1 MNYTQSQMQDCDEC
15 RAVAQH
21 ETERTAWSRNAAER
35 SLFYLIG
42 ARGKWAG
49 RGNGYTWERNGIEL
63 TLPDAIREVQ
73 QIANDPSHA
82 QHDTAERALATLDE
96 LDRNRNENLN
106 IIAAADREW
115 DAHGK
120 WNRYI
125 GVRGG
130 RIHLYP
136 ACGRVRESTY
146 QLWLPNLSGG
156 SPQDAVTAYGN
167 TLCPLCFA
175 NVPKAWTT
183 DKFRTPEQIATEQ
196 RREAK
201 RAEYEAKRVIDPS
214 TGEPL
219 RGYTKHHWLNTE
231 RAAHNLVIEA
241 MANLRLYSLSHPDAP
256 MWEDYIE
263 RAIASIAAKRGI
275 TDLDELLKEYTLK
288 ADRRYRK
295 YQHESRQGYVRI
307 R

>member
-1 MNYTQSQMQDCDEC
+1 MTYVQSQMQDCDER

-21 ETERTAWSRNAAER
+21 ETEVTAWSRNSAER

-82 QHDTAERALATLDE
+82 QQDAAARALATLDE
-96 LDRNRNENLN
+96 LDRDLNTNLN
-106 IIAAADREW
+106 IVAAADREW
-115 DAHGK
+115 DSHGK
-120 WNRYI
+120 WARYI

-130 RIHLYP
+130 RIHTYP
-136 ACGRVRESTY
+136 TCGRVRDSTY

-167 TLCPLCFA
+167 TLCPLCFP
-175 NVPKAWTT
+175 NVPKAWTA
-183 DKFRTPEQIATEQ
+183 DKFRTPDQIETEN
-196 RREAK
+196 RRAAK
-201 RAEYEAKRVIDPS
+201 EVERKAKLVMDPS

-219 RGYTKHHWLNTE
+219 RGFTKYHWIRTE
-231 RAAHNLVIEA
+231 RTAHNLVIEA

-263 RAIASIAAKRGI
+263 RAIPAIAAKRGI
-275 TDLDELLKEYTLK
+275 PDTDALHAEYTLK
-288 ADRRYRK
+288 ADRRYRR
-295 YQHESRQGYVRI
+295 ERRDTPIRI
-307 R
+307 P